1 MDYNLHKM
9 TFILLQ
15 QSKLSLSKTS
25 LSLLLLSKEYINI
38 NIMRI
43 ISISITACLILF
55 LGLFFGAHKSYAL
68 TYGLIP
74 PSGEL
79 TAGQNA
85 DFTISID
92 TEGQNLTTAT
102 VGMTY
107 QTGFMQYV
115 QTTKGNT
122 LDTVTAQETTPGTII
137 FTGTKSSG
145 FTGAGDFAKV
155 TFKITATS
163 QTNEV
168 CALFIPQASPSP
180 APVQPT
186 TPPGQPTSPPAPTQ
200 RPGPTALPQTG
211 SPQNNS
217 ILSIIGL
224 GVVSVLGGTYLFRKK
239 LQ

>member
-1 MDYNLHKM
+1 
-9 TFILLQ
+9 
-15 QSKLSLSKTS
+15 
-25 LSLLLLSKEYINI
+25 
-38 NIMRI
+38 MRI
-43 ISISITACLILF
+43 ISIGITACFLLIL
-55 LGLFFGAHKSYAL
+55 GLLFGARQSYAL

-79 TAGQNA
+79 TVGQNA

-122 LDTVTAQETTPGTII
+122 LDQVSAQETTPGTII

-168 CALFIPQASPSP
+168 CALFIPQSSP
-180 APVQPT
+180 APQPT
-186 TPPGQPTSPPAPTQ
+186 SPPGPQPTSPPAPTQ
-200 RPGPTALPQTG
+200 GPVPTALPQTG
-211 SPQNNS
+211 SSQNNS
-217 ILSIIGL
+217 ILFVIGL
-224 GVVSVLGGTYLFRKK
+224 GIISVVGGTYLFRKK